1 MYFCTSDNLVIAWQH
16 RGIWQTLP
24 SFLMFYNFFTRLK
37 AREINCRIWDLENIS
52 LVIRQKSE
60 SQSECYMKTKHVK
73 FSKKTNISCKHFIYL
88 PPDTHFFHDI
98 TYWCYSSL
106 LNQVKACQEC
116 AFDAHLLANLYP
128 EKVLNIRLYNVVI

>member
-1 MYFCTSDNLVIAWQH
+1 MAASWNMTNITLISHVLQFFHTSKGSRNKLQNM
-16 RGIWQTLP
+16 R
-24 SFLMFYNFFTRLK
+24 
-37 AREINCRIWDLENIS
+37 DLENIS

-60 SQSECYMKTKHVK
+60 SQSERYMKTKHVK

-116 AFDAHLLANLYP
+116 AFDAHLANLYP

>member
-1 MYFCTSDNLVIAWQH
+1 MAASWNMTNITLISHVLQFFHTSKGSRNKLQNM
-16 RGIWQTLP
+16 R
-24 SFLMFYNFFTRLK
+24 
-37 AREINCRIWDLENIS
+37 DLENIS

-60 SQSECYMKTKHVK
+60 SQSERYMKTKHVK

>member
-1 MYFCTSDNLVIAWQH
+1 MAASWNMTNITLISHVLQFFHTSKGSRNKLQNM
-16 RGIWQTLP
+16 R
-24 SFLMFYNFFTRLK
+24 
-37 AREINCRIWDLENIS
+37 DLENIS

-60 SQSECYMKTKHVK
+60 SQSERYMKTKHVK

-116 AFDAHLLANLYP
+116 AFDAHLLTNLYP

>member
-1 MYFCTSDNLVIAWQH
+1 MAASWNMTNITLISHVLQFFHTSKGSRNKLQNM
-16 RGIWQTLP
+16 R
-24 SFLMFYNFFTRLK
+24 
-37 AREINCRIWDLENIS
+37 DLENIS

-60 SQSECYMKTKHVK
+60 SQNERYMKTKHVK

>member
-1 MYFCTSDNLVIAWQH
+1 MAASWNMTNITLISHVLQFFHTSKGSRNKLQNM
-16 RGIWQTLP
+16 R
-24 SFLMFYNFFTRLK
+24 
-37 AREINCRIWDLENIS
+37 DLENIS

-60 SQSECYMKTKHVK
+60 SQNERYMKTKHVK

-98 TYWCYSSL
+98 TYWCYSLL

-128 EKVLNIRLYNVVI
+128 EKVLNIRSYNVVI